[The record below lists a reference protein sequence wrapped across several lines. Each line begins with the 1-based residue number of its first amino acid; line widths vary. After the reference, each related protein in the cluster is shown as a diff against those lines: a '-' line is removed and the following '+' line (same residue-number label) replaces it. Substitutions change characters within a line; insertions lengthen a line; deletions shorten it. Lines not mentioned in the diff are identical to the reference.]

1 MCISGIQN
9 ISIFCLCIIRHV
21 YTLFMHVIILVLV
34 CFITA
39 PCAGLVGN
47 GMTVF
52 QYDDNVEGSVLT
64 ISCLEGYFLPE
75 EDVEFVCTS
84 NGSWSPDPLDY
95 LCIPKQGT

>member
-1 MCISGIQN
+1 
-9 ISIFCLCIIRHV
+9 
-21 YTLFMHVIILVLV
+21 MHVIILVLI

-52 QYDDNVEGSVLT
+52 QYDDNVEGSILT
-64 ISCLEGYFLPE
+64 ISCLEGYLLPE
-75 EDVEFVCTS
+75 GDVEFVCTS

-95 LCIPKQGT
+95 LCKPKQGTCIFIILCRYKS